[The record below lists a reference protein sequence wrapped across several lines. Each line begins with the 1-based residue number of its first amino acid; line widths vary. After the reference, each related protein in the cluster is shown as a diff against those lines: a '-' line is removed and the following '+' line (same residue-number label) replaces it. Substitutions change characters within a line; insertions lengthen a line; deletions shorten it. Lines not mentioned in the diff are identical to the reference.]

1 MDHRPSRMSAC
12 TRSTATRPP
21 LPNMR
26 EELTTDQPPL
36 LVFGINCEMKE
47 AMEML
52 TKLEDRLEMLLI
64 WVREPLPRVDM
75 SR

>member
-1 MDHRPSRMSAC
+1 MPSKPLHVPLLGAMLDHRPSRMSAC

-52 TKLEDRLEMLLI
+52 T
-64 WVREPLPRVDM
+64 
-75 SR
+75 